1 MEARKYDSEFRKKMV
16 TRIEGLDKRE
26 LIAVYKALMGFGVE
40 RSSNSNG
47 SFYNVNGFSDDC
59 IEALESFLIRR

>member
-16 TRIEGLDKRE
+16 NRIEGLDKRK

-59 IEALESFLIRR
+59 IEALESLLTKG

>member
-1 MEARKYDSEFRKKMV
+1 MVARKYDSEFRKKMV
-16 TRIEGLDKRE
+16 TRIEGLEKRE
-26 LIAVYKALMGFGVE
+26 LIEVHKTLNGFGVE

-59 IEALESFLIRR
+59 IEALESFLTKG